1 MVKEEQQQQLKRFI
15 TCFKEKWVNKMP
27 KLVSLTNSKPVAAEG
42 GSLFPAEI
50 LKSLSFPAAAAA
62 GNKGTVKL
70 AGSKRNSK

>member
-50 LKSLSFPAAAAA
+50 LKSLSFPAAA